1 MDLPPENRGFFKY
14 DETAID
20 RFLSCCHRRKFPN
33 KTPIIRPGDLADTLY
48 YVIEG
53 SVTVSVEDE
62 EGRELIL
69 AYLNP
74 GNFIGEMGLYVE
86 PERRAVMVRTR
97 TPCELAQISY
107 GRMGQLFESELKDE
121 CPHVL
126 YAIGRQL
133 TDRLLHTS
141 RKVRRLAFMDV
152 QGRVA
157 RTLMDLCQEPDALTH
172 PDGMQIKISR
182 QEISRIVGCSRE
194 MAGRVLKGLE
204 EEGMIDVS
212 GKTIVVFGARDDSL
226 PPALGA

>member
-1 MDLPPENRGFFKY
+1 MDLQPENRGFFKY
-14 DETAID
+14 DETAIE
-20 RFLSCCHRRKFPN
+20 RFLRCCHRRKFPN

-48 YVIEG
+48 YVVEG

-86 PERRAVMVRTR
+86 PERREVMVRTR

-107 GRMGQLFESELKDE
+107 GRMGQLFETELKEE
-121 CPHVL
+121 CPHIL

-157 RTLMDLCQEPDALTH
+157 RTLMDLCREPDALTH

-204 EEGMIDVS
+204 EEGMIDVA
-212 GKTIVVFGARDDSL
+212 GKTIVVFGARDSTP

>member
-1 MDLPPENRGFFKY
+1 MDRKNYNEGFFEF
-14 DETAID
+14 DDTSID
-20 RFLSCCHRRKFPN
+20 RFLASCHRRKYPN
-33 KTPIIRPGDLADTLY
+33 KTPIIRPGDMADTLY

-62 EGRELIL
+62 EGHELIL

-74 GNFIGEMGLYVE
+74 GNFIGEMGLYME
-86 PERRAVMVRTR
+86 PERREVMVRTR
-97 TPCELAQISY
+97 TACELAQISY
-107 GRMGQLFESELKDE
+107 GKLGQLFQNELVAD
-121 CPHVL
+121 CPHIL

-157 RTLMDLCQEPDALTH
+157 RTLMDLTLEPDAMTH
-172 PDGMQIKISR
+172 PDGMQIKVSR

-204 EEGMIDVS
+204 EEGMINVS
-212 GKTIVVFGARDDSL
+212 GKTIVVLSGLSDL
-226 PPALGA
+226 